1 MSLIDKLKGALNRM
15 LGRDTIVDVL
25 KVKPAISNEMENA
38 IQLWTDMYLGKAN
51 WLKKATREDP
61 ETVVSLGLPSL
72 IASEKARMAT
82 LEMETEIT
90 APMQDVEVDNPDY
103 EPPGIDP
110 NTGMATMGRG
120 SMTITESQPIGPTER
135 ADYLQTQ
142 YQKVTDN
149 LRTQLEYG
157 CAKGGFVI
165 KPYVRMYESAVPN
178 ISNEVTEAREK
189 EINPALRDIK
199 KQSSFSTNSKVGR
212 DEAGDNT
219 TKNKNSDDF
228 GKDDATTNSSG
239 NSNTKAQNNIADSK
253 FTSSS
258 AELPKYEIEF
268 DFVQADRFY
277 PLSIDATGKIVEA
290 VFIQQKIEQDI
301 VYSRLEYHKFS
312 NRTATIENYA
322 FKKNN
327 NSQLTGRKEDLSNLG
342 KEVPLTEI
350 EEWASLSKSVTI
362 NNVDRPLFAYFK
374 MPEANTIDTHSPL
387 GVSCYSRVVNL
398 IQNADEQYSRL
409 LWEYEGGELAVDV
422 DRDALRPEVH
432 YDANGMPITQT
443 ELPRKQQRLFRK
455 VDLNSEETYQVFA
468 PQLRDESLVHG
479 LNIILMRIE
488 DACGLSR
495 GTISEQVSSEARTAT
510 EMKILKQRSYA
521 ANADIQKALEKTL
534 RDTVYIMDVYCTL
547 YDITPAG
554 EYEISF
560 EWDDSI
566 LVDSDTEL
574 EKRRNLV
581 QDGISSKLETRMWYF
596 GETENQAKQALQ
608 RIDDERK
615 ASMETNI
622 VSQQEIGADA
632 QGKDFSGNNNN
643 PGNNNANS
651 MNSEKGQNGAS

>member
-1 MSLIDKLKGALNRM
+1 MSLWDKIVQGVNRM
-15 LGRDTIVDVL
+15 LGRDTIIDVV

-38 IQLWTDMYLGKAN
+38 IQRWTDMYLGKAP
-51 WLKKATREDP
+51 WLKEATADDP
-61 ETVVSLGLPSL
+61 EIVVSLGLPSL

-82 LEMETEIT
+82 LEMESEIT
-90 APMQDVEVDNPDY
+90 AHMQDVEVENPDY

-110 NTGMATMGRG
+110 NTGMMTMGKG

-135 ADYLQTQ
+135 ADYLNKE
-142 YQKVTDN
+142 YHKVTDN

-165 KPYVRMYESAVPN
+165 KPYVRVYDSAVPN
-178 ISNEVTEAREK
+178 ISNEVTENKK
-189 EINPALRDIK
+189 EEQNPALK
-199 KQSSFSTNSKVGR
+199 NVQKQSSFSTNSNVKR
-212 DEAGDNT
+212 DDDKTPSGETENKNGDNKT
-219 TKNKNSDDF
+219 ENTQGLADDR
-228 GKDDATTNSSG
+228 
-239 NSNTKAQNNIADSK
+239 

-258 AELPKYEIEF
+258 EELPKYEIEF

-277 PLSIDATGKIVEA
+277 PLSIDATGRIVEA
-290 VFIQQKIEQDI
+290 VFIQQKIERDV

-312 NRTATIENYA
+312 GRKATIMNYA

-342 KEVPLTEI
+342 KEVPLTEV
-350 EEWASLSKSVTI
+350 EEWANLAQEVSI
-362 NNVDRPLFAYFK
+362 DNVDRPLFAYFK

-387 GVSCYSRVVNL
+387 GVSCYSRVEKL

-432 YDANGMPITQT
+432 YDNNGMPITQSRI
-443 ELPRKQQRLFRK
+443 PRKQQRLFRN
-455 VDLNSEETYQVFA
+455 VDLNTEDTYNVFA
-468 PQLRDESLVHG
+468 PQLRDESIVHG

-488 DACGLSR
+488 DATGLSR
-495 GTISEQVSSEARTAT
+495 GTISEQISSEARTAT

-574 EKRRNLV
+574 EKRMVLV
-581 QDGISSKLETRMWYF
+581 NGGISSKLETRMWYF

-608 RIDDERK
+608 RIEDEK
-615 ASMETNI
+615 KVSMETNI

-632 QGKDFSGNNNN
+632 QGKDFSGDNNN
-643 PGNNNANS
+643 PGNNNKTS
-651 MNSEKGQNGAS
+651 MNSEAKNVKNQ

>member
-1 MSLIDKLKGALNRM
+1 MSLLDKLKGALSKM
-15 LGRDTIVDVL
+15 LGRDTIIDVV

-38 IQLWTDMYLGKAN
+38 IQRWTDMYLGKSP
-51 WLKKATREDP
+51 WLKEATEEDP
-61 ETVVSLGLPSL
+61 EIVVSLGLPSL

-82 LEMETEIT
+82 LEMESEIT

-110 NTGMATMGRG
+110 NTGMMTMGKG

-135 ADYLQTQ
+135 ADYLNKE
-142 YQKVTDN
+142 YHKVTDN

-165 KPYVRMYESAVPN
+165 KPYVRVYDSAVPN
-178 ISNEVTEAREK
+178 ISNEVTENKK
-189 EINPALRDIK
+189 EEQNPALKNVK
-199 KQSSFSTNSKVGR
+199 KQSSFSTNSNVKRNDDNTSSG
-212 DEAGDNT
+212 ETENKNGDNKT
-219 TKNKNSDDF
+219 ENTQGLADD
-228 GKDDATTNSSG
+228 
-239 NSNTKAQNNIADSK
+239 K

-258 AELPKYEIEF
+258 EELPKYEIEF

-277 PLSIDATGKIVEA
+277 PLSIDATGRIVEA
-290 VFIQQKIEQDI
+290 VFIQQKIERDV

-312 NRTATIENYA
+312 GRKATIMNYA

-342 KEVPLTEI
+342 KEVPLTEV
-350 EEWASLSKSVTI
+350 EEWANLAPSVTI
-362 NNVDRPLFAYFK
+362 DDVDRPLFAYFK

-387 GVSCYSRVVNL
+387 GVSCYSRVERL

-432 YDANGMPITQT
+432 YDNNGMPITQT
-443 ELPRKQQRLFRK
+443 KIPRKQQRLFRN
-455 VDLNSEETYQVFA
+455 VDLNTEDTYNVFA
-468 PQLRDESLVHG
+468 PQLRDESIVHG

-488 DACGLSR
+488 DATGLSR
-495 GTISEQVSSEARTAT
+495 GTISEQISSEARTAT

-574 EKRRNLV
+574 EKRMVLV
-581 QDGISSKLETRMWYF
+581 NGGISSKLETRMWYF

-608 RIDDERK
+608 RIEDEK
-615 ASMETNI
+615 KVSMETNI

-632 QGKDFSGNNNN
+632 QGKDFSGDNNN
-643 PGNNNANS
+643 PGNNNKTS
-651 MNSEKGQNGAS
+651 MNSEAKNVKNQ

>member
-1 MSLIDKLKGALNRM
+1 MSLWDKIVQGVNRM
-15 LGRDTIVDVL
+15 LGRDTIINVV

-38 IQLWTDMYLGKAN
+38 IQRWTDMYLGKSP
-51 WLKKATREDP
+51 WLKEATEEDP
-61 ETVVSLGLPSL
+61 EIVVSLGLPAL

-82 LEMETEIT
+82 LEMESEIT
-90 APMQDVEVDNPDY
+90 APMQDVEVENPDY

-110 NTGMATMGRG
+110 NTGMMTMGKG

-135 ADYLQTQ
+135 ADYLNKE
-142 YQKVTDN
+142 YHKVTDN

-165 KPYVRMYESAVPN
+165 KPYVRVYDSAVPN
-178 ISNEVTEAREK
+178 ISNEVTEEK
-189 EINPALRDIK
+189 KEEQNPALKNVK
-199 KQSSFSTNSKVGR
+199 KQSSFSTNSDVRRNDDKTSSG
-212 DEAGDNT
+212 ETENKNGDNKT
-219 TKNKNSDDF
+219 ENTQGLADD
-228 GKDDATTNSSG
+228 
-239 NSNTKAQNNIADSK
+239 K

-258 AELPKYEIEF
+258 EELPKYEIEF

-277 PLSIDATGKIVEA
+277 PLSIDATGRIVEA
-290 VFIQQKIEQDI
+290 VFIQQKIERDV

-312 NRTATIENYA
+312 GRKATIMNYA

-342 KEVPLTEI
+342 KEVPLTEV
-350 EEWASLSKSVTI
+350 EEWANLAQEVSI
-362 NNVDRPLFAYFK
+362 DNVDRPLFAYFK

-387 GVSCYSRVVNL
+387 GVSCYSRVEKL

-432 YDANGMPITQT
+432 YDNNGMPITQT
-443 ELPRKQQRLFRK
+443 TIPRKQQRLFRN
-455 VDLNSEETYQVFA
+455 VDLNTEDTYNVFA
-468 PQLRDESLVHG
+468 PQLRDESIVHG

-488 DACGLSR
+488 DATGLSR
-495 GTISEQVSSEARTAT
+495 GTISEQISSEARTAT

-574 EKRRNLV
+574 EKRMVLV
-581 QDGISSKLETRMWYF
+581 NGGISSKLETRMWYF

-608 RIDDERK
+608 RIEDEK
-615 ASMETNI
+615 KVSMETNI
-622 VSQQEIGADA
+622 VSQQEIGAGA
-632 QGKDFSGNNNN
+632 QGKDFSGDNNN
-643 PGNNNANS
+643 PGNNNKTS
-651 MNSEKGQNGAS
+651 MNSEVKNGKDQ